1 MDRTKS
7 IVRTSIIGI
16 AANILLYV
24 FKAFVGIVSHSVAIT
39 MDAVNNLSDAFSSVI
54 TIVGAKLSARE
65 PDRKHPYGYGRVE
78 YLSAMV
84 IGIIIL
90 YAGITSLTE
99 KGIPFSR
106 SL

>member
-16 AANILLYV
+16 AANILLSV
-24 FKAFVGIVSHSVAIT
+24 FKAFVGVMSHSVAIT

-65 PDRKHPYGYGRVE
+65 PDRKHPYGYE
-78 YLSAMV
+78 EPL
-84 IGIIIL
+84 
-90 YAGITSLTE
+90 
-99 KGIPFSR
+99 
-106 SL
+106 